1 MRPMN
6 RAEETDDGEGRD
18 LVRAAR
24 SGDELA
30 LGCLLAPY
38 WCGLNVFCGLM
49 LGDAEA
55 ADRALAET
63 VRTARSEV
71 EVIESRASVRIWIH
85 RIAARACLRAV
96 GDSEIRNHQPPEPH
110 EQGPCWLIGLNGVDE
125 E

>member
-1 MRPMN
+1 MTLVDEN
-6 RAEETDDGEGRD
+6 DDGEVRD

-30 LGCLLAPY
+30 LGCLLAPH
-38 WCGLNVFCGLM
+38 WCGLSLFCGLM

-55 ADRALAET
+55 ADRAMAET

-71 EVIESRASVRIWIH
+71 EGIESPASVRIWIH
-85 RIAARACLRAV
+85 RIAARACLQAV
-96 GDSEIRNHQPPEPH
+96 GDSAIRNDQPPERH
-110 EQGPCWLIGLNGVDE
+110 ERGPCRFIGLNGVDE